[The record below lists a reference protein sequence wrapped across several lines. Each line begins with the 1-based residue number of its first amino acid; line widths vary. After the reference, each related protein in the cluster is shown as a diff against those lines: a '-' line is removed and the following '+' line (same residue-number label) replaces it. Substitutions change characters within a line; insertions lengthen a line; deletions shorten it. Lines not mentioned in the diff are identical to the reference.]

1 MNTKEKILATATK
14 IFNKKGYSA
23 VNLKELAQ
31 VLGISRGNLT
41 YHFKHKEELLAAIV
55 KEMWEKMG
63 KEKEKTLQV
72 PSFENMHN
80 QTQLYHKFQKEY
92 AFVFLDHHVQNHPV
106 VKDQFKAMIEKTIAD
121 FHTMIAMGIQ
131 IGTVK
136 TETIP
141 GTYRSLALSIWM
153 VSFYWISQQTTRDK
167 VNTTADYG
175 ESIIW
180 GLILPHLTE
189 KGITGFKQFFGAAY
203 YEKLGEPFNVNK
215 HTFIKF

>member
-1 MNTKEKILATATK
+1 MKTKEKIITTATK
-14 IFNKKGYSA
+14 VFNEKGYSA

-31 VLGISRGNLT
+31 VLSISRGNLI
-41 YHFKHKEELLAAIV
+41 YHFNNKQDLLEAIV
-55 KEMWEKMG
+55 KEMWEKLA

-92 AFVFLDHHVQNHPV
+92 AFVFLDTHVQNHPI

-136 TETIP
+136 KETIP
-141 GTYRSLALSIWM
+141 GTYQSLALSVWM
-153 VSFYWISQQTTRDK
+153 VSFYWLSQQTTRDK
-167 VNTTADYG
+167 NNPKGA

-189 KGITGFKQFFGAAY
+189 KGITGFKKFFGETY
-203 YEKLGEPFNVNK
+203 YKKWGKPFNVNQYA
-215 HTFIKF
+215 FIKF

>member
-1 MNTKEKILATATK
+1 MNTKEKIIATAIT

-41 YHFKHKEELLAAIV
+41 YHFKNKEDLLTTIV
-55 KEMWEKMG
+55 KEMWEKMA

-92 AFVFLDHHVQNHPV
+92 AFIFLDPHVQNHPM
-106 VKDQFKAMIEKTIAD
+106 VKDQFKAMIEKTITD

-136 TETIP
+136 EETIP
-141 GTYRSLALSIWM
+141 GTYQSLALSVWM
-153 VSFYWISQQTTRDK
+153 VSFYWLSQQTTLDK
-167 VNTTADYG
+167 VNDNADYG

-189 KGITGFKQFFGAAY
+189 KGIAGFKKFFGATY
-203 YEKLGEPFNVNK
+203 YEKLGKPFNVNK
-215 HTFIKF
+215 YAFIKF